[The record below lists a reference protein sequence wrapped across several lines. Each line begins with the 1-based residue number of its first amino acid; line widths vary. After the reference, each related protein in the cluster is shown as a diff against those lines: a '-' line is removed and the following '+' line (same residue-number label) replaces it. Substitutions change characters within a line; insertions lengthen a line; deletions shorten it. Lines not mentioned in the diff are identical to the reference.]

1 MQTILR
7 KKTEEQKGSSSSQEI
22 KNPKIAQ
29 NKFIVLLLSFVL
41 YPRGP
46 GTYFLVHL
54 FKFFSYCTNHTP
66 HHPFHSH
73 IYDQKYETSP
83 CFLRGNRCTTL

>member
-41 YPRGP
+41 YSTG
-46 GTYFLVHL
+46 VL
-54 FKFFSYCTNHTP
+54 FGSSF
-66 HHPFHSH
+66 
-73 IYDQKYETSP
+73 
-83 CFLRGNRCTTL
+83 